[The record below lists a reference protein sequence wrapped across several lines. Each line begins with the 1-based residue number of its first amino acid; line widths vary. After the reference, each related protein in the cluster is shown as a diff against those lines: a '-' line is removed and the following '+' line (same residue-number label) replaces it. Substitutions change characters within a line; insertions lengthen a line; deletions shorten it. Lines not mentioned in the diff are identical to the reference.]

1 VLARGADDEHQGA
14 SSAASSMQPP
24 RKVLARGAASPPCGS
39 SRERVPYRR
48 AIARPVVTL
57 ALDSH
62 CRIADNGGEQRKD
75 LSLGGLTMQRP
86 TPNTDPRDRA
96 LGLIENGM
104 ISAGHMVLMCVKYMS
119 ADDVADMLDCN
130 ELSERFME
138 ED

>member
-1 VLARGADDEHQGA
+1 
-14 SSAASSMQPP
+14 
-24 RKVLARGAASPPCGS
+24 
-39 SRERVPYRR
+39 
-48 AIARPVVTL
+48 
-57 ALDSH
+57 
-62 CRIADNGGEQRKD
+62 
-75 LSLGGLTMQRP
+75 MQRP